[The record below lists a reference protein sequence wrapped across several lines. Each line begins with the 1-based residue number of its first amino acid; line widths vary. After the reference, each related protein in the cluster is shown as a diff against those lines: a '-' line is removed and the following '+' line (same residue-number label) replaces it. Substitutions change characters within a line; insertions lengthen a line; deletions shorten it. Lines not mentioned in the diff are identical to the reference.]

1 MGISL
6 LIGYIIVK
14 LVVIAA
20 IVLNTYSLAQSCVF
34 DGKAMKSLGVSEVV
48 NKETLSLFRCSNGHQ
63 MWLTNEEL
71 NTKIKKVAEIV
82 KSEVEPEIASANES
96 VNLENTVLE
105 DSATPPVEIVSI
117 EDNDKVVK
125 TETVMKRE
133 SLGTNLSSSLSIEKF
148 GLETLLF
155 KKLESDRK
163 FAKQLEDEKS
173 ELLHMMYTQKKLF
186 ERVNNNKFSFKNFN
200 LFSKAKI
207 YYIYLP
213 IVLAYYIAT

>member
-1 MGISL
+1 M
-6 LIGYIIVK
+6 K

-20 IVLNTYSLAQSCVF
+20 IILNTYSLAQSCVF

-48 NKETLSLFRCSNGHQ
+48 NKETLSLFRCSEGHQ

-71 NTKIKKVAEIV
+71 DTKTKKVAEFV

-96 VNLENTVLE
+96 DNLEKTVLE
-105 DSATPPVEIVSI
+105 DSATPPLEIVSI
-117 EDNDKVVK
+117 EDNDKIVK
-125 TETVMKRE
+125 TEKVMKRE

-163 FAKQLEDEKS
+163 FAKQLEAEKS

-186 ERVNNNKFSFKNFN
+186 ERVNKNKFSFKNFN

-213 IVLAYYIAT
+213 IVFAYYMAI

>member
-1 MGISL
+1 M
-6 LIGYIIVK
+6 K
-14 LVVIAA
+14 FVVIAT

-48 NKETLSLFRCSNGHQ
+48 NKETLSLFRCSEGHQ
-63 MWLTNEEL
+63 MWLTDEEL
-71 NTKIKKVAEIV
+71 VIKTQEIAEIV
-82 KSEVEPEIASANES
+82 RSEVKPEITPADES
-96 VNLENTVLE
+96 ENLKKTVLE
-105 DSATPPVEIVSI
+105 DYAIPTAEIVSN
-117 EDNDKVVK
+117 EENDKIVK

>member
-1 MGISL
+1 M
-6 LIGYIIVK
+6 K

-34 DGKAMKSLGVSEVV
+34 DGKEMISLGASEVV
-48 NKETLSLFRCSNGHQ
+48 NKETLSLFRCSEGHQ
-63 MWLTNEEL
+63 MWLTDEEL
-71 NTKIKKVAEIV
+71 ISTTQEVAKII
-82 KSEVEPEIASANES
+82 KSEVKSKIEPAIEGE
-96 VNLENTVLE
+96 NLDKAVLE
-105 DSATPPVEIVSI
+105 DSDTPPVEIVSN
-117 EDNDKVVK
+117 EDNDKIVK

-155 KKLESDRK
+155 RKLESDRK
-163 FAKQLEDEKS
+163 FAKQLEAEKS

-186 ERVNNNKFSFKNFN
+186 ERVNDNRFSFKNFN

>member
-1 MGISL
+1 M
-6 LIGYIIVK
+6 K
-14 LVVIAA
+14 LVVITT

-34 DGKAMKSLGVSEVV
+34 DGKAMKSLGVSELV
-48 NKETLSLFRCSNGHQ
+48 NKETLSLFRCSEGHQ
-63 MWLTNEEL
+63 MWLTDEEL
-71 NTKIKKVAEIV
+71 VTKTKEVVEIV
-82 KSEVEPEIASANES
+82 KPEVKPGITPAIERE
-96 VNLENTVLE
+96 NLEKTVLE
-105 DSATPPVEIVSI
+105 DSRIPPVEIVSN
-117 EDNDKVVK
+117 EDNDKIIK

-163 FAKQLEDEKS
+163 FAKQLEAEKS

-186 ERVNNNKFSFKNFN
+186 ERVNNNKFSFKKFN

>member
-1 MGISL
+1 M
-6 LIGYIIVK
+6 K

-20 IVLNTYSLAQSCVF
+20 IILNTYSLAQSCVF

-48 NKETLSLFRCSNGHQ
+48 NKETLSLFRCSEGHQ
-63 MWLTNEEL
+63 MWLTDEEL
-71 NTKIKKVAEIV
+71 DTKTKKVTEIV
-82 KSEVEPEIASANES
+82 KSEVIPEIAPAIETE
-96 VNLENTVLE
+96 NLGEIVLE
-105 DSATPPVEIVSI
+105 DFVTSPLEIVSN
-117 EDNDKVVK
+117 EDDNKIFK
-125 TETVMKRE
+125 SETVMKRE

-186 ERVNNNKFSFKNFN
+186 ERVNNNKFSFKNFS
-200 LFSKAKI
+200 LFSKAKF

>member
-1 MGISL
+1 M
-6 LIGYIIVK
+6 K
-14 LVVIAA
+14 FVVIAT
-20 IVLNTYSLAQSCVF
+20 IVLNTYILAQSCVF
-34 DGKAMKSLGVSEVV
+34 DGKAMKFLGVSEVV
-48 NKETLSLFRCSNGHQ
+48 NKETLSLFRCSKGHQ
-63 MWLTNEEL
+63 MWLTDEEL
-71 NTKIKKVAEIV
+71 DIKTKKFAEIV
-82 KSEVEPEIASANES
+82 RSEVKPETAPASVIE
-96 VNLENTVLE
+96 NLEKAVLD
-105 DSATPPVEIVSI
+105 DSAELPVEIVSS
-117 EDNDKVVK
+117 EDNDKIVK

-133 SLGTNLSSSLSIEKF
+133 SFETNLSSSLIIEKF

>member
-1 MGISL
+1 M
-6 LIGYIIVK
+6 K
-14 LVVIAA
+14 PVVIAT
-20 IVLNTYSLAQSCVF
+20 IVLSTYSLAQSCVF

-48 NKETLSLFRCSNGHQ
+48 NEETLSLFRCSDGHQ
-63 MWLTNEEL
+63 MWLTDEEL
-71 NTKIKKVAEIV
+71 TTKTKKVAEIV
-82 KSEVEPEIASANES
+82 ESEVAPEIAPATDNE
-96 VNLENTVLE
+96 NLEKIVLE
-105 DSATPPVEIVSI
+105 DSATPPLEIVSSG
-117 EDNDKVVK
+117 DNDKIVK
-125 TETVMKRE
+125 TEKVMKRE

-163 FAKQLEDEKS
+163 FAKQLEAEKS

-200 LFSKAKI
+200 IFSNAKI
-207 YYIYLP
+207 YYFYLP

>member
-1 MGISL
+1 M
-6 LIGYIIVK
+6 K

-48 NKETLSLFRCSNGHQ
+48 NKETLSLFRCSEGHQ
-63 MWLTNEEL
+63 MWLTDEEL
-71 NTKIKKVAEIV
+71 DTKTKKFAEIV
-82 KSEVEPEIASANES
+82 KSEVKPEIAPAVET
-96 VNLENTVLE
+96 ENSRNIVLE
-105 DSATPPVEIVSI
+105 DSFTPPVINVSN
-117 EDNDKVVK
+117 EDNNNKIFK

-186 ERVNNNKFSFKNFN
+186 ERVNNNEFSFKNFN

-213 IVLAYYIAT
+213 LVLAYYIVI

>member
-1 MGISL
+1 M
-6 LIGYIIVK
+6 K

-20 IVLNTYSLAQSCVF
+20 IILNTYSLAQSCVF
-34 DGKAMKSLGVSEVV
+34 DGKAMRSLGVSEVV
-48 NKETLSLFRCSNGHQ
+48 NKETLSLFRCSEGHQ
-63 MWLTNEEL
+63 MWLTDEEL
-71 NTKIKKVAEIV
+71 VTKTEEVAEIIKPEV
-82 KSEVEPEIASANES
+82 KPEIAPAT
-96 VNLENTVLE
+96 LGAKLDRAVLE
-105 DSATPPVEIVSI
+105 DSAILPLEIVSND
-117 EDNDKVVK
+117 ENDKIVK

-163 FAKQLEDEKS
+163 FAKQLEAEKS

-186 ERVNNNKFSFKNFN
+186 ERANNKKFSFKNFN
-200 LFSKAKI
+200 IFSKAKI

-213 IVLAYYIAT
+213 LVLAYYIAT

>member
-1 MGISL
+1 MD
-6 LIGYIIVK
+6 IIVK

-20 IVLNTYSLAQSCVF
+20 IILNTYSLAQSCVF

-48 NKETLSLFRCSNGHQ
+48 NKETLSLFRCSEGHQ
-63 MWLTNEEL
+63 MWLTDEEL
-71 NTKIKKVAEIV
+71 DTKTKKVTEIV
-82 KSEVEPEIASANES
+82 KSEVIPEIAPAIETE
-96 VNLENTVLE
+96 NLGEIVLE
-105 DSATPPVEIVSI
+105 DFVTSPLEIVSN
-117 EDNDKVVK
+117 EDDNKIFK
-125 TETVMKRE
+125 SETVMKRE

-186 ERVNNNKFSFKNFN
+186 ERVNNNKFSFKNFS
-200 LFSKAKI
+200 LFSKAKF

>member
-1 MGISL
+1 MKI
-6 LIGYIIVK
+6 
-14 LVVIAA
+14 VVIAA

-48 NKETLSLFRCSNGHQ
+48 NKETLSLFRCSEGHQ
-63 MWLTNEEL
+63 MWLTDEVL
-71 NTKIKKVAEIV
+71 DTKTKKVVEIIKSEVKPETATVAVVENLEKAVLEESAELPAEIV
-82 KSEVEPEIASANES
+82 SNQ
-96 VNLENTVLE
+96 
-105 DSATPPVEIVSI
+105 
-117 EDNDKVVK
+117 DNDKIVK

-213 IVLAYYIAT
+213 IVLAYYIAS

>member
-1 MGISL
+1 M
-6 LIGYIIVK
+6 K

-48 NKETLSLFRCSNGHQ
+48 NKETLSLFRCSEGHQ
-63 MWLTNEEL
+63 MWLTDEEL
-71 NTKIKKVAEIV
+71 VTKTKKVSEIV
-82 KSEVEPEIASANES
+82 KSEVEPEIALAI
-96 VNLENTVLE
+96 ENGNIEKIVLE
-105 DSATPPVEIVSI
+105 DSATPPLEIVSNENNNRVI
-117 EDNDKVVK
+117 K

-207 YYIYLP
+207 YYIYFP

>member
-1 MGISL
+1 M
-6 LIGYIIVK
+6 K
-14 LVVIAA
+14 LVVISA
-20 IVLNTYSLAQSCVF
+20 IILNTYSLAQSCVF

-48 NKETLSLFRCSNGHQ
+48 NKETLSLFRCSEGHQ
-63 MWLTNEEL
+63 MWLTDEEL
-71 NTKIKKVAEIV
+71 DTKTKKVTEIV
-82 KSEVEPEIASANES
+82 KSEVIPEIAPAIETE
-96 VNLENTVLE
+96 NLGEIVLE
-105 DSATPPVEIVSI
+105 DFVTSPLEIVSN
-117 EDNDKVVK
+117 EDDNKIFK
-125 TETVMKRE
+125 SETVMKRE

>member
-1 MGISL
+1 M
-6 LIGYIIVK
+6 K

-20 IVLNTYSLAQSCVF
+20 IILNTYSLAQSCVF

-48 NKETLSLFRCSNGHQ
+48 NKETLSLFRCSEGHQ
-63 MWLTNEEL
+63 MWLTDEEL
-71 NTKIKKVAEIV
+71 DTKTKKVTEIV
-82 KSEVEPEIASANES
+82 KSEVIPEIAPAIETE
-96 VNLENTVLE
+96 NLGEIVLE
-105 DSATPPVEIVSI
+105 DFVTSPLEIVSN
-117 EDNDKVVK
+117 EDDNKIFK
-125 TETVMKRE
+125 SETVMKRE

>member
-1 MGISL
+1 
-6 LIGYIIVK
+6 VK

-20 IVLNTYSLAQSCVF
+20 IILNTYSLAQSCVF

-48 NKETLSLFRCSNGHQ
+48 NKETLSLFRCSEGHQ
-63 MWLTNEEL
+63 MWLTDEEL
-71 NTKIKKVAEIV
+71 DTKTKKVTEIV
-82 KSEVEPEIASANES
+82 KSEVIPEIAPAIETE
-96 VNLENTVLE
+96 NLGEIVLE
-105 DSATPPVEIVSI
+105 DFVTSPLEIVSN
-117 EDNDKVVK
+117 EDDNKIFK
-125 TETVMKRE
+125 SETVMKRE

-186 ERVNNNKFSFKNFN
+186 ERVNNNKFSFKNFS
-200 LFSKAKI
+200 LFSKAKF

>member
-1 MGISL
+1 M
-6 LIGYIIVK
+6 K

-82 KSEVEPEIASANES
+82 KSEVQPEIVPVIETE
-96 VNLENTVLE
+96 NLEKTNLE
-105 DSATPPVEIVSI
+105 DSAIPLLEIVSSG
-117 EDNDKVVK
+117 DNDKIVK
-125 TETVMKRE
+125 TEKVMKRE

-163 FAKQLEDEKS
+163 FAKQLEAEKS

-186 ERVNNNKFSFKNFN
+186 ERVNKNKFSFKNFN

-213 IVLAYYIAT
+213 IVFAYYMAI

>member
-1 MGISL
+1 M
-6 LIGYIIVK
+6 K
-14 LVVIAA
+14 LVVIAT

-48 NKETLSLFRCSNGHQ
+48 NEETLSLFRCSEGHQ
-63 MWLTNEEL
+63 MWLTDEEL
-71 NTKIKKVAEIV
+71 VTTTQNVAEIV
-82 KSEVEPEIASANES
+82 KPEVKPEIATAIES
-96 VNLENTVLE
+96 ENLEKIVLE
-105 DSATPPVEIVSI
+105 NSVSMPVEIATNGDS
-117 EDNDKVVK
+117 DKIVK
-125 TETVMKRE
+125 TEKVMKRE
-133 SLGTNLSSSLSIEKF
+133 SLGSNSSNALSIEKI

-173 ELLHMMYTQKKLF
+173 ELLNMIYTQNQLF
-186 ERVNNNKFSFKNFN
+186 ERVNNNKLSFKKLN

-213 IVLAYYIAT
+213 IVLFYYVAT

>member
-1 MGISL
+1 MKI
-6 LIGYIIVK
+6 
-14 LVVIAA
+14 VVIAA

-48 NKETLSLFRCSNGHQ
+48 NKETLSLFRCSEGHQ
-63 MWLTNEEL
+63 MWLTDEEL
-71 NTKIKKVAEIV
+71 DTKTKKVVEIV
-82 KSEVEPEIASANES
+82 KSEVKPETAPAAVEEK
-96 VNLENTVLE
+96 LDKAVLE
-105 DSATPPVEIVSI
+105 DSTVLPAEIVSN
-117 EDNDKVVK
+117 EDNDKIVK

>member
-1 MGISL
+1 M
-6 LIGYIIVK
+6 K

-34 DGKAMKSLGVSEVV
+34 DGKVMKSLGVSEVV
-48 NKETLSLFRCSNGHQ
+48 NKETLSLFRCSEGHQ
-63 MWLTNEEL
+63 MWLTDEEL
-71 NTKIKKVAEIV
+71 DTKTKKVAEIV

-96 VNLENTVLE
+96 ENLEKKVLE
-105 DSATPPVEIVSI
+105 DSAMPLTEIASN

-155 KKLESDRK
+155 RKLESDRK
-163 FAKQLEDEKS
+163 FAKQIEAEKS

-207 YYIYLP
+207 YYIYFP
-213 IVLAYYIAT
+213 IVFAYYIVT